1 MKKPGLCPN
10 RVLVFKTKHRTV
22 TAQPMKR
29 PSNIQ
34 VYEFGVG
41 NVPVIKHK
49 IPVFIGDFNIPC
61 SLYGTTYR
69 LPSNIHYNL
78 STLLFNSLRK
88 QKVFSYVIKWLV
100 VSVPC
105 WYGVGKEILL
115 RFEVCDTE
123 VFSRVSEVLI

>member
-1 MKKPGLCPN
+1 MK
-10 RVLVFKTKHRTV
+10 H
-22 TAQPMKR
+22 

-34 VYEFGVG
+34 VCEFGVG

-69 LPSNIHYNL
+69 LPSNTYYNL

-88 QKVFSYVIKWLV
+88 QKIFYYVIKWLV

-115 RFEVCDTE
+115 RFGVWGLMGVEGDYGVEKNFIEEFYEND
-123 VFSRVSEVLI
+123 SK